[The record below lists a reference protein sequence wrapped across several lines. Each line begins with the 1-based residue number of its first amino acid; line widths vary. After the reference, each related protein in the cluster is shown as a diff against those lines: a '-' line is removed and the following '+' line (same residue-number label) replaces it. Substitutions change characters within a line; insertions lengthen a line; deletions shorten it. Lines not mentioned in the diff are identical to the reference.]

1 MNLLVKETL
10 FLVDYDDNIL
20 DTLFISTDK
29 RTPGY
34 AYEIM
39 IKDHNTGH
47 SDLSFKMP
55 GMIVDDNGETIKNP
69 KLEKLVP
76 LSRVRYNRT
85 ITYMGEEIIGVP
97 EPDGTVVYYPKNEGK
112 NPKDY
117 ELENY
122 TMDYII
128 QPLDKSRQSMNINLT
143 YTAID
148 YPRFNLSK
156 KKVGLTFDNTT
167 LTTQELSLYKNVP
180 LSSPGVMQYIP
191 WTEDLVADFQRVGQ
205 VNSADILSSQNANA
219 GDLYYVVNEGTF
231 YQKLNDGTWAKT
243 NAEALTTWSPNAQAQ
258 TYPLDDAAIDKLIRE
273 TDFSYGI
280 LATIYYWPVTESGR
294 FRGVWYDKGGFIT
307 LSLYNTYEG
316 SDWEGSDYLES
327 IAHKWGHLDPMQP
340 LLSPNNA
347 CNYLRYI
354 LKDTNWG
361 VAGSSDLFI
370 AKDPEGQKWFAKGE
384 QPEEGKEGEYYIT
397 YEALEDDKY
406 NIEIFRYEDGEW
418 INKTGT
424 TLEQIVNTDIN
435 DNEFGMMY
443 DIDIEQV
450 EVSRSAEASLGQIE
464 LTDARYALS
473 VNNANCYNAITSEA
487 KLFDLYPKFDCEH
500 NKVSLKLN
508 AGKDYGLS
516 YRYKSNLK
524 SSNIKVDGEKVITK
538 LYVTGGTDA
547 QGDKN
552 ISIGEANRIISG
564 TGPILTSAAME
575 PGYLQNEIKTQM
587 SQLEENIYN
596 HINGAPVYVGLNMS
610 DKKFI
615 LNFPDKLFDLE
626 ITDGNR
632 KSTISTDLVVFS
644 SGTKISKLY
653 NPTGIDFCYYIYIND
668 GADSYKDESKQLYK
682 FDGANITLRR
692 NLTEYAIKNIGSITS
707 ISDGQSAIT
716 TKIKYSPELPANAKQ
731 DDKLYIGSII
741 NADTT
746 DGLYVLNDINMDESF
761 VLCGPDR
768 VYKVPA
774 GQTELYNYGVGNY
787 YYIEDTG
794 TYRYCVNQYTDSGG
808 IYSKINNISV
818 NGYIFIDLGTP
829 ETELNI
835 QIDGNNT
842 KVLNKEGVALTL
854 QEWIINDFSM
864 RVVYDGTNLMQNTTF
879 DPNAEEYLIGRS
891 PYGVSYIY
899 NFKYLLDN
907 KWMEESDVLDIYEQ
921 SRKLNDLNLEFYD
934 RYNQDLINIRAAYND
949 AINNYDLYS
958 SRADAQLEALM
969 SQYWV
974 NPNKASD
981 GQFSAFPGMPA
992 DVSGA
997 IDLTTNKYYM
1007 DITYDEIKDDGTTE
1021 SIVVKRVYFDVFGTT
1036 ACNENYP
1043 DATALKT
1050 TNDNPETE
1058 GQYHV
1063 VAKAIG
1069 WEDNYTKLT
1078 INSKIGPYSE
1088 AQDPSKTAESYNKFI
1103 SQMKEYYYRAM
1114 KADEQMVEAQAAL
1127 EELTKRLE
1135 EWQNQVSEIERY
1147 IQENYGDFII
1157 EGSYSNTEQPYPNLL
1172 IKDGLDA
1179 SDKYSTPDITYTV
1192 GVVDSS
1198 GLFEFRNPQKLLCND
1213 LIKRL
1218 HNVGQVAPHVGDYV
1232 SIQDEPMGM
1241 YGVPGLITQ
1250 ISRRIDD
1257 PYQNSVTIDTS
1268 YTDADELVGNII
1280 TATNTVLNNKD
1291 IYGRAAIINN
1301 KGELLSTTVS
1311 KALSTGTNSINIV
1324 STNGKVA
1331 VDDNGLTCVS
1341 PDNKDDVMRYNGAG
1355 IFGSSNGGATW
1366 RELLS
1371 QDGINANYIGA
1382 GTINASKVS
1391 ITDGGHDIT
1400 TMNADGLVV
1409 KTTPNKSYVLG
1420 ALSENGPT
1428 KDFENITVFVGRD
1441 ANGNGVGY
1449 FNGYINAS
1457 KGGKIGGWSINK
1469 NYLYSGEGSSFVG
1482 LGNSGDYRIWAG
1494 NADPSKAPFSVK
1506 KDGSMNSTSGSIGD
1520 WEIGTNTISQSHTAS
1535 DGKVYTVTLAN
1546 YNNDN
1551 AGSRILHCAI
1561 DGVDTFYVHRN
1572 GKLYAKNADIEGK
1585 ITATSGSFTGTINAS
1600 QGKIGNWTISDG
1612 KISNGSVTLT
1622 SGGTITANN
1631 VSFGNTSKI
1640 AGWTVNA
1647 SSISNGT
1654 DIAIYS
1660 NGRLSLKK
1668 HGWLNA
1674 GDNGYWLLGN
1684 GSSYRCLVGDG
1695 FDLAPNIADALG
1707 TVKTNVGTEI
1717 PTVGMSAKNGHIQI
1731 RNTHSGGH
1739 TRIATSAT
1747 GGIAIEAG
1755 YAGTNYPGQVYISG
1769 NCSGDGTSSGES
1781 GIMMYT
1787 PNGSIRMNATT
1798 NVFMYGGGIVL
1809 ESDIINIGRDQT
1821 SASIKIGEKLNS
1833 SGKIAIGTS
1842 SSSVTIKGS
1851 SYTTSS
1857 SRRMKENIKTISTQ
1871 EKEELYKTVKDMN
1884 FYSYNY
1890 KKEYGYGDEEYR
1902 GFIID
1907 EIEDTIMDK
1916 YLHFIQD
1923 KDDSNVKSFNPTEM
1937 GRMNLILI
1945 NLLQQKI
1952 DDLQQ
1957 EINTLKKEK
1966 TN

>member
-97 EPDGTVVYYPKNEGK
+97 EPDGTVIYYPKNEGK

-180 LSSPGVMQYIP
+180 LSSPGAMQYIP

-205 VNSADILSSQNANA
+205 VNSADVLSSQSANA
-219 GDLYYVVNEGTF
+219 GDLYYVVNEGAF

-273 TDFSYGI
+273 IDFSYGI

-397 YEALEDDKY
+397 YEALEDNKY

-435 DNEFGMMY
+435 DSEFGMMY

-524 SSNIKVDGEKVITK
+524 SSSIKVDGEKVITK

-653 NPTGIDFCYYIYIND
+653 NPTGVDFCYYIYIND

-692 NLTEYAIKNIGSITS
+692 NLTEYVVKDIGSITS

-774 GQTELYNYGVGNY
+774 EQTELYNYGVGNY

-818 NGYIFIDLGTP
+818 SGYVFIDLGTP

-835 QIDGNNT
+835 QVNGNNT
-842 KVLNKEGVALTL
+842 KVLNKEGLALTL
-854 QEWIINDFSM
+854 QEWIVNDFSM
-864 RVVYDGTNLMQNTTF
+864 RVIYDGTNLMQNTVF

-969 SQYWV
+969 SQYWI
-974 NPNKASD
+974 NPNKVSD

-1050 TNDNPETE
+1050 TNENPETE

-1088 AQDPSKTAESYNKFI
+1088 AQDPSKTAEDYNKFV

-1192 GVVDSS
+1192 GVVDST

-1301 KGELLSTTVS
+1301 KGELSSTTVS

-1371 QDGINANYIGA
+1371 QDGINANYISA

-1457 KGGKIGGWSINK
+1457 KGGKIGGWSIGK
-1469 NYLYSGEGSSFVG
+1469 DYLYSGEGSSFVG

-1494 NADPSKAPFSVK
+1494 NTTASSAPFWVK
-1506 KDGSMNSTSGSIGD
+1506 ANGEARFTNVTIDGNSSINGNNIDAKTITAGKIADGTITASQLQDRTITGVKIGQNVIGAEHIVANSITAGQIAAGAITAAKVSSEIITTTNFSAQNINADNIKAGTITAAAINLGDGKFKVTTKGAVTSTSGSIG
-1520 WEIGTNTISQSHTAS
+1520 GF
-1535 DGKVYTVTLAN
+1535 TLGG
-1546 YNNDN
+1546 Y
-1551 AGSRILHCAI
+1551 S
-1561 DGVDTFYVHRN
+1561 F
-1572 GKLYAKNADIEGK
+1572 
-1585 ITATSGSFTGTINAS
+1585 SGSTT
-1600 QGKIGNWTISDG
+1600 
-1612 KISNGSVTLT
+1612 
-1622 SGGTITANN
+1622 
-1631 VSFGNTSKI
+1631 
-1640 AGWTVNA
+1640 
-1647 SSISNGT
+1647 NGT
-1654 DIAIYS
+1654 MKIQRGSDACVDFPA
-1660 NGRLSLKK
+1660 NGGRLM
-1668 HGWLNA
+1668 
-1674 GDNGYWLLGN
+1674 
-1684 GSSYRCLVGDG
+1684 
-1695 FDLAPNIADALG
+1695 IAS
-1707 TVKTNVGTEI
+1707 T
-1717 PTVGMSAKNGHIQI
+1717 
-1731 RNTHSGGH
+1731 
-1739 TRIATSAT
+1739 AT
-1747 GGIAIEAG
+1747 GGVALTTANKLVISDIYG
-1755 YAGTNYPGQVYISG
+1755 HTDPGDS
-1769 NCSGDGTSSGES
+1769 
-1781 GIMMYT
+1781 
-1787 PNGSIRMNATT
+1787 NATIGIRALNGNIRIASNNGVRIHGSGGNLLTVSDKVYMCNLTLDSTTFTST
-1798 NVFMYGGGIVL
+1798 NGAKMWCNQHCAFKPASGYKANVVDTSDSYHAIKTDGGDL
-1809 ESDIINIGRDQT
+1809 
-1821 SASIKIGEKLNS
+1821 
-1833 SGKIAIGTS
+1833 
-1842 SSSVTIKGS
+1842 
-1851 SYTTSS
+1851 S
-1857 SRRMKENIKTISTQ
+1857 SRNIKTNFRDLASYNEQ
-1871 EKEELYKTVKDMN
+1871 LLEEFDKVNTYHYDYLYKESSFAKEDDYGFVIDELEAQPLLSKIFQHREENLQIKDGDILVNLEEHDDSLPDITVKRWN
-1884 FYSYNY
+1884 SESYIRGLFILTKALHN
-1890 KKEYGYGDEEYR
+1890 KVKELEE
-1902 GFIID
+1902 
-1907 EIEDTIMDK
+1907 
-1916 YLHFIQD
+1916 Q
-1923 KDDSNVKSFNPTEM
+1923 
-1937 GRMNLILI
+1937 
-1945 NLLQQKI
+1945 
-1952 DDLQQ
+1952 
-1957 EINTLKKEK
+1957 LKKEK

>member
-39 IKDHNTGH
+39 IKDNNTGH

-55 GMIVDDNGETIKNP
+55 GIIVDDNGETIKNP

-76 LSRVRYNRT
+76 LSRIRYNRT
-85 ITYMGEEIIGVP
+85 ITYMGEETIGVP
-97 EPDGTVVYYPKNEGK
+97 EPDGTITYYPKNEGK

-122 TMDYII
+122 TMDYIV

-180 LSSPGVMQYIP
+180 LSSPGAMQYIP

-205 VNSADILSSQNANA
+205 INSADTLSSQSANA
-219 GDLYYVVNEGTF
+219 GDLYYVVDEGTF

-243 NAEALTTWSPNAQAQ
+243 NAETLTTWSPNAQAQ
-258 TYPLDDAAIDKLIRE
+258 TYPLDDAAIDKLVRE

-294 FRGVWYDKGGFIT
+294 FRGVWYEKGGFIT

-327 IAHKWGHLDPMQP
+327 ITHEWGHLDPIQP

-361 VAGSSDLFI
+361 VAGSDELFI
-370 AKDPEGQKWFAKGE
+370 AKNPEGQKWFAKGE

-397 YEALEDDKY
+397 YEALENDKY

-418 INKTGT
+418 TNKTGT

-435 DNEFGMMY
+435 DSEFGMMY

-552 ISIGEANRIISG
+552 ISIGEANRVING
-564 TGPILTSAAME
+564 TGPTLTSTAME

-610 DKKFI
+610 DKKFV
-615 LNFPDKLFDLE
+615 LSFPDKLFDLE

-644 SGTKISKLY
+644 SGIKISKLY
-653 NPTGIDFCYYIYIND
+653 NPTGADFCYYIYIND
-668 GADSYKDESKQLYK
+668 GANSYKDESKQLYK

-692 NLTEYAIKNIGSITS
+692 NLTEYTVKNIGSITS

-716 TKIKYSPELPANAKQ
+716 TKIKYSPELPTNAKQ
-731 DDKLYIGSII
+731 DDKLYVGSII

-746 DGLYVLNDINMDESF
+746 DGLYVLSDINTDESF

-768 VYKVPA
+768 VYKVPT

-818 NGYIFIDLGTP
+818 NGYVFIDLGTP

-835 QIDGNNT
+835 QVNGNNV

-864 RVVYDGTNLMQNTTF
+864 RVIYDGTNLTQNTIF

-934 RYNQDLINIRAAYND
+934 RYNKDLVNIQAAYND

-969 SQYWV
+969 SQYWI

-997 IDLTTNKYYM
+997 IDLATNKYYM
-1007 DITYDEIKDDGTTE
+1007 DITYDEIKDDGKTE

-1036 ACNENYP
+1036 ACDENYP

-1050 TNDNPETE
+1050 TNENPETE

-1114 KADEQMVEAQAAL
+1114 KADEQMIEAQAAL

-1147 IQENYGDFII
+1147 IQEKYGDFII

-1218 HNVGQVAPHVGDYV
+1218 HNVGQIAPHVGDYV

-1301 KGELLSTTVS
+1301 KGELSSTTVS

-1371 QDGINANYIGA
+1371 QDGINANYISA
-1382 GTINASKVS
+1382 GTINAGKVS

-1457 KGGKIGGWSINK
+1457 KGGKIGGWSIGK
-1469 NYLYSGEGSSFVG
+1469 DYLHSGEGNSFVG

-1494 NADPSKAPFSVK
+1494 STAASSAPFWVKANGEAHFTNVTISGNSSIDGNNIDAKTITAGKIADGTITASQLQDRTITGVKIGQNVIGAEHIVANSITTGQIASGAITADEIAAGAITASKVSSDIITTTNFSAQSINADNIKAGTLTAAAINLGNGAFKVTKGGSVT
-1506 KDGSMNSTSGSIGD
+1506 STSGSIGGFTLGSVSLSGSTTNGTMTIKRGD
-1520 WEIGTNTISQSHTAS
+1520 NACVDFPANGGRLMIGSAATNGVALTTANKLVISDTYGHTDPGDSNATIGIRALNGNIRIAS
-1535 DGKVYTVTLAN
+1535 NNGVRIHGSGGNLLTVSDKVYMCNLNLDSTTFTSTNGAKMWVNQNCAFKPASGYSAVVQDTE
-1546 YNNDN
+1546 
-1551 AGSRILHCAI
+1551 GSNH
-1561 DGVDTFYVHRN
+1561 
-1572 GKLYAKNADIEGK
+1572 K
-1585 ITATSGSFTGTINAS
+1585 I
-1600 QGKIGNWTISDG
+1600 K
-1612 KISNGSVTLT
+1612 T
-1622 SGGTITANN
+1622 SGG
-1631 VSFGNTSKI
+1631 
-1640 AGWTVNA
+1640 
-1647 SSISNGT
+1647 
-1654 DIAIYS
+1654 
-1660 NGRLSLKK
+1660 
-1668 HGWLNA
+1668 
-1674 GDNGYWLLGN
+1674 
-1684 GSSYRCLVGDG
+1684 
-1695 FDLAPNIADALG
+1695 DL
-1707 TVKTNVGTEI
+1707 
-1717 PTVGMSAKNGHIQI
+1717 
-1731 RNTHSGGH
+1731 
-1739 TRIATSAT
+1739 
-1747 GGIAIEAG
+1747 
-1755 YAGTNYPGQVYISG
+1755 
-1769 NCSGDGTSSGES
+1769 
-1781 GIMMYT
+1781 
-1787 PNGSIRMNATT
+1787 
-1798 NVFMYGGGIVL
+1798 
-1809 ESDIINIGRDQT
+1809 
-1821 SASIKIGEKLNS
+1821 
-1833 SGKIAIGTS
+1833 
-1842 SSSVTIKGS
+1842 
-1851 SYTTSS
+1851 S
-1857 SRRMKENIKTISTQ
+1857 SRNIKTNFEILTPYNEQLLEEFDKINTYHYDYLYKESAFAREDDYGFVIDELEEQ
-1871 EKEELYKTVKDMN
+1871 PLLSKIFLHEEEELQIKNGDTLVNLEEPDNALPSITVKRWN
-1884 FYSYNY
+1884 SESYIRGLFILT
-1890 KKEYGYGDEEYR
+1890 KALHSKVKELEE
-1902 GFIID
+1902 
-1907 EIEDTIMDK
+1907 
-1916 YLHFIQD
+1916 Q
-1923 KDDSNVKSFNPTEM
+1923 
-1937 GRMNLILI
+1937 
-1945 NLLQQKI
+1945 
-1952 DDLQQ
+1952 
-1957 EINTLKKEK
+1957 LKKEK

>member
-85 ITYMGEEIIGVP
+85 ITYMGEETIGVP
-97 EPDGTVVYYPKNEGK
+97 EPDGTVIYYPKNEGK

-128 QPLDKSRQSMNINLT
+128 QPLDKSRQSMNINLA

-180 LSSPGVMQYIP
+180 LSSPGAMQYIP

-205 VNSADILSSQNANA
+205 VNSADVLGSQSANA

-231 YQKLNDGTWAKT
+231 YQKLNDGTWVKT
-243 NAEALTTWSPNAQAQ
+243 NAESLTTWSPNAQAQ

-280 LATIYYWPVTESGR
+280 LATIYYWPITESGR
-294 FRGVWYDKGGFIT
+294 FRGVWYEKGGFIT

-327 IAHKWGHLDPMQP
+327 ITHKWEHLDPIQP

-361 VAGSSDLFI
+361 VAGNSDLFI

-384 QPEEGKEGEYYIT
+384 QPEGSKEGEYYIT

-406 NIEIFRYEDGEW
+406 NVEIFRYEDGEW

-435 DNEFGMMY
+435 DSEFGMMY

-653 NPTGIDFCYYIYIND
+653 NPTGVDFCYYIYIND

-692 NLTEYAIKNIGSITS
+692 NLTEYVVKDIGSITS
-707 ISDGQSAIT
+707 ISDSQSAIT

-746 DGLYVLNDINMDESF
+746 DGLYVLNNINMDESF

-774 GQTELYNYGVGNY
+774 EQTELYNYGVGNY

-818 NGYIFIDLGTP
+818 SGYVFIDLGTP

-835 QIDGNNT
+835 QVNGNNT
-842 KVLNKEGVALTL
+842 KVLNKEGLALTL
-854 QEWIINDFSM
+854 QEWIVNDFSM
-864 RVVYDGTNLMQNTTF
+864 RVIYDGTNLMQNTVF

-969 SQYWV
+969 SQYWI
-974 NPNKASD
+974 NPNKVSD

-1050 TNDNPETE
+1050 TNENPETE

-1088 AQDPSKTAESYNKFI
+1088 AQDPSKTAEDYNKFV

-1301 KGELLSTTVS
+1301 KGELSSTTVS

-1371 QDGINANYIGA
+1371 QDGINANYISA
-1382 GTINASKVS
+1382 GTINARKVS

-1409 KTTPNKSYVLG
+1409 KTTPNKPYVLG

-1457 KGGKIGGWSINK
+1457 KGGKIGGWSIGK
-1469 NYLYSGEGSSFVG
+1469 DYLYSGEGSSFVG

-1494 NADPSKAPFSVK
+1494 NTDPSKAPFSVK
-1506 KDGSMNSTSGSIGD
+1506 KDGTLIASSATIGGVLTAKENSKIGPWNISNSSIWYGNNNFYNSESLYFGTSGISIKNKFKVDSNGYLTCSNASLTSASVSGSI
-1520 WEIGTNTISQSHTAS
+1520 TAS
-1535 DGKVYTVTLAN
+1535 SL
-1546 YNNDN
+1546 
-1551 AGSRILHCAI
+1551 
-1561 DGVDTFYVHRN
+1561 
-1572 GKLYAKNADIEGK
+1572 
-1585 ITATSGSFTGTINAS
+1585 
-1600 QGKIGNWTISDG
+1600 
-1612 KISNGSVTLT
+1612 TLT
-1622 SGGTITANN
+1622 GSATIDAAKVSGTLSAASISGGNISGGTIKGSHIHLNGGTVKLCTSGRVEFSNNEGFFSMGPKSDCSNATGVTHPFVSALN
-1631 VSFGNTSKI
+1631 VSSGVGRGVQFLSGSYINSPGS
-1640 AGWTVNA
+1640 AQCSVVYD
-1647 SSISNGT
+1647 GT
-1654 DIAIYS
+1654 
-1660 NGRLSLKK
+1660 
-1668 HGWLNA
+1668 
-1674 GDNGYWLLGN
+1674 NGYLNIGN
-1684 GSSYRCLVGDG
+1684 GSSVGVQ
-1695 FDLAPNIADALG
+1695 I
-1707 TVKTNVGTEI
+1707 I
-1717 PTVGMSAKNGHIQI
+1717 AKNSKGVNINGGSGSSWI
-1731 RNTHSGGH
+1731 NITGTTITGSGGGAMWANLH
-1739 TRIATSAT
+1739 CAFKPASGYKASVVDTSDSYHAIKT
-1747 GGIAIEAG
+1747 EGG
-1755 YAGTNYPGQVYISG
+1755 
-1769 NCSGDGTSSGES
+1769 D
-1781 GIMMYT
+1781 
-1787 PNGSIRMNATT
+1787 
-1798 NVFMYGGGIVL
+1798 L
-1809 ESDIINIGRDQT
+1809 
-1821 SASIKIGEKLNS
+1821 
-1833 SGKIAIGTS
+1833 
-1842 SSSVTIKGS
+1842 
-1851 SYTTSS
+1851 S
-1857 SRRMKENIKTISTQ
+1857 SRNIKTNFQNLAPYNTQ
-1871 EKEELYKTVKDMN
+1871 LLEEFDKINTYHFDYLYKESSFAKEDDYGFVIDELEAQPLLSKIFQHREENLQIKDGDRLVNLEEHDDSLPDITVKRWN
-1884 FYSYNY
+1884 SESYIRGLFILTKALHN
-1890 KKEYGYGDEEYR
+1890 KIKELEE
-1902 GFIID
+1902 
-1907 EIEDTIMDK
+1907 
-1916 YLHFIQD
+1916 Q
-1923 KDDSNVKSFNPTEM
+1923 
-1937 GRMNLILI
+1937 
-1945 NLLQQKI
+1945 
-1952 DDLQQ
+1952 
-1957 EINTLKKEK
+1957 LKKEK